1 LRRVIGFREEHA
13 VIASRLFLG
22 AHAAWLKK
30 EIDPNNCQYW
40 KCFVSKGNDD
50 KGEEGFGRTFG
61 LLAVS
66 AGFTSGA
73 GALAVSKGKVH

>member
-1 LRRVIGFREEHA
+1 MAKKKKLIQTIVSIGS
-13 VIASRLFLG
+13 VLS
-22 AHAAWLKK
+22 
-30 EIDPNNCQYW
+30 P
-40 KCFVSKGNDD
+40 KGNDD

-73 GALAVSKGKVH
+73 GALAVSKGKGSLAFECHDICV